1 MAMIRKGQ
9 IRHIGRND
17 IKAQGD
23 FIAGLFQIAA

>member
-9 IRHIGRND
+9 IRHVGASD
-17 IKAQGD
+17 IQAQST